1 LINLSALS
9 RLVDATEDS
18 AIQFF
23 IVSFSS
29 SKLKAFPFFFFLSFL
44 DLDELEK
51 NEEGVELL
59 GDELWA
65 VAREVD
71 REWDATGAGAGGGI
85 SSSSSS
91 KGFCSVSR
99 RTFDLSCVTTCLR
112 RGNS

>member
-1 LINLSALS
+1 LFSEIRSFSRLINLSALS

-29 SKLKAFPFFFFLSFL
+29 SKLNAFPFFFFLSFL

-71 REWDATGAGAGGGI
+71 RE
-85 SSSSSS
+85 
-91 KGFCSVSR
+91 
-99 RTFDLSCVTTCLR
+99 
-112 RGNS
+112 